1 MIFLNAMPFY
11 YLGRGE
17 RNPHSLQQPRGY
29 TYTREVLS
37 LTPPR
42 RRTRLQERCRQ
53 NFRLVIHRF
62 HVHAINL
69 SVYLDTGSGNHR
81 RLLNVSE
88 RAESLGEE
96 YCATLLGFCTFCGEY
111 FTKQYCITLY
121 FRGRKISRKVNLK
134 YFREKIFSRIYC
146 SRENIFPRKYL
157 PAKISS
163 RENILS
169 RK

>member
-17 RNPHSLQQPRGY
+17 RNPHSLQQPRGD

-42 RRTRLQERCRQ
+42 RPTRLQERCRQ

-88 RAESLGEE
+88 LAESLGEE
-96 YCATLLGFCTFCGEY
+96 YCATLLGVCAFCGEY
-111 FTKQYCITLY
+111 CTKQYLQ
-121 FRGRKISRKVNLK
+121 
-134 YFREKIFSRIYC
+134 EKGNVGPLRMMDNNPNCVHAIWR
-146 SRENIFPRKYL
+146 RMEHPTR
-157 PAKISS
+157 SS
-163 RENILS
+163 PPGIG
-169 RK
+169 